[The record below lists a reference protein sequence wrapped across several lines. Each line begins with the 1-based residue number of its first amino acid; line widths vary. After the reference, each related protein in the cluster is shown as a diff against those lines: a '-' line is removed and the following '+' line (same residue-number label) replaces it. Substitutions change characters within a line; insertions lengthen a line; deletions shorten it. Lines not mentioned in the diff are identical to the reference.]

1 MGLIQLNIFE
11 FGGDLTWKGNI
22 LDLIRLENLLM
33 VLLKIFM
40 MKKIKGGLCA
50 SLWCGAY
57 GISSRFKKSI

>member
-33 VLLKIFM
+33 VLYKNIYDEEDKRGLMCIFM
-40 MKKIKGGLCA
+40 VWGLWHLF
-50 SLWCGAY
+50 SL
-57 GISSRFKKSI
+57 